1 MLLNNR
7 THSGFTLIEL
17 LVVISII
24 TILVVGATAG
34 YSNFS
39 NKNQLKQTAL
49 TLKNDLRLTQTN
61 ASSGKKPPVGDCTRL
76 SSYQISFTQNDYT
89 ITPVCD
95 PQGAVDTY
103 SVIKS
108 LQSGITIPSP
118 PLSPIQFYVLSKGTN
133 ISDTPVSLILSGVAG
148 TYRLDVKDSG
158 DMIDMGFSQH

>member
-24 TILVVGATAG
+24 TILVLGATAG

-95 PQGAVDTY
+95 PQGAVGAY
-103 SVIKS
+103 SILKP

-118 PLSPIQFYVLSKGTN
+118 PSPIQFYVLSKGTN
-133 ISDTPVSLILSGVAG
+133 ISLTRSLILSGIAG

-158 DMIDMGFSQH
+158 DMIDMGFSPHP